1 MKFVL
6 SALFAA
12 LPALTLPH
20 AALAEG
26 RTIVVLD
33 GSGSMWG
40 QIDGRPKLEIA
51 REALTSV
58 LAGIPQDRE
67 LGLMAYG
74 HREKGACS
82 DIELVVSP
90 GPGTAPAIAAAAD
103 GMHFLGKTPLSDA
116 VRRAA
121 AELRHTEEK
130 ATVILITDGIE
141 TCAADPCAVG
151 AELEASGV
159 DFTAHVV
166 GFGLSDEEGRAVAC
180 LAENTGGQFVS
191 ARDGA
196 ALTDALRETVAAGA
210 PPSSMPQP
218 VAPPPAPAE
227 PVKVEANLAPD
238 VMLAEG
244 VELPEGFGYALT
256 LTPVDANGAAGPS
269 EDIGY
274 RDHVG
279 FHPPGRYRL
288 TASTGGF
295 ERFTEVTLTEDRLAQ
310 PMIFLDA
317 GVLTVRSLAEAGGAP
332 VDGAPV
338 TFRQPDGFE
347 KFNYGVV
354 TELIP
359 GGETEIIA
367 EVGLAKASVTTRVI
381 PGETRTIEIVAAAGS
396 VVVQSYLVA
405 GELLANDG
413 QPVTIYAAPYNPET
427 DYYNSI
433 AYSYGQGASF
443 VLAPGDYV
451 ALLQKDEASSLT
463 PFTVEGGKETVLTA
477 VLNAGVIEV
486 SAPGATYVE
495 FFRLEGGER
504 VSIRYDYAES
514 VVQHFPPGNFV
525 VVADRDGVK
534 SESGLSLAAGQR
546 AAVTIP

>member
-1 MKFVL
+1 MRLLF
-6 SALFAA
+6 SALLAA
-12 LPALTLPH
+12 FPILTLPQT
-20 AALAEG
+20 ALAEG
-26 RTIVVLD
+26 RTIIVLD

-40 QIDGRPKLEIA
+40 QIEGRPKLEIA
-51 REALTSV
+51 REALASV
-58 LAGIPQDRE
+58 LNGIPATRE

-74 HREKGACS
+74 HREKGSCS
-82 DIELVVSP
+82 DIELVVAPSP
-90 GPGTAPAIAAAAD
+90 GTGPEISAAAER
-103 GMHFLGKTPLSDA
+103 MRFLGKTPLSES

-141 TCAADPCAVG
+141 TCAADPCALG

-166 GFGLSDEEGRAVAC
+166 GFGLSDEDGRAVAC
-180 LAENTGGQFVS
+180 LAENTGGRFVS
-191 ARDGA
+191 AQDGA

-210 PPSSMPQP
+210 PPAA
-218 VAPPPAPAE
+218 VAPPAPPPPAPSE
-227 PVKVEANLAPD
+227 PVKVEANLAPE

-256 LTPVDANGAAGPS
+256 LTPVDANGVAGTP

-274 RDHVG
+274 RGYEG

-317 GVLTVRSLAEAGGAP
+317 GLLTVRPLAEAGGAP
-332 VDGAPV
+332 VEGAPV

-347 KFNYGVV
+347 KYVYGEVM
-354 TELIP
+354 ELIP
-359 GGETEIIA
+359 GGETEITA
-367 EVGLAKASVTTRVI
+367 EVGLAKATITTRVI
-381 PGETRTIEIVAAAGS
+381 PGETRTIDIVAAAGT

-405 GELLANDG
+405 GELLADEG

-427 DYYNSI
+427 DYYNSVT
-433 AYSYGQGASF
+433 YGYGQGASF

-477 VLNAGVIEV
+477 VLNAGVIAV

-495 FFRLEGGER
+495 FFRLNGAER
-504 VSIRYDYAES
+504 VSVRYDYGES
-514 VVQHFPPGNFV
+514 VVQHFTPGDYV
-525 VVADRDGVK
+525 IVADRDGAK
-534 SESGLSLAAGQR
+534 SESSLSLTAGQR
-546 AAVTIP
+546 ATVTIP